1 MKKIIFVALIVAVIV
16 AGCSELGLPQ
26 ETPGPQ
32 GTSTPTLETTE
43 PAGPVEQSTA
53 TPERPST
60 LHVWLPPEF
69 DPKTDTPAGNLL
81 QERLDEFAG
90 RRTGLSVDI
99 RIKAVDG
106 PGGLLDS
113 LTAASAAAPL
123 ALPDLVALPAPLL
136 ETASL
141 KGLIHPFD
149 GLIETMDNPDWY
161 DYARQLARLQNS
173 TFGLP
178 FAGDALVLVYRPPAV
193 ESPPVNWAQSL
204 EANHELVFAAADPQ
218 ALFTLVQYQAAGGDI
233 QDEQGRPALETDPL
247 VEVLTFYQSAEASGI
262 MPFWLTQY
270 QSDEQAWQYF
280 IENNSDMVVT
290 WTSRFLGAMLAD
302 TAIAA
307 IPTPE
312 GVPYTLSSGWVWALA
327 APQAER
333 QQLGA
338 ELAEFLT
345 DSSFMARWTQA
356 AGYLPPRPS
365 ALKSW
370 SSTSLQST
378 LEDVIL
384 SAKPYPPTDVLISIG
399 PPLQQASIE
408 VLKEQAEPTQAAE
421 TAVGSVSAP

>member
-1 MKKIIFVALIVAVIV
+1 
-16 AGCSELGLPQ
+16 
-26 ETPGPQ
+26 
-32 GTSTPTLETTE
+32 
-43 PAGPVEQSTA
+43 
-53 TPERPST
+53 
-60 LHVWLPPEF
+60 
-69 DPKTDTPAGNLL
+69 
-81 QERLDEFAG
+81 
-90 RRTGLSVDI
+90 
-99 RIKAVDG
+99 
-106 PGGLLDS
+106 
-113 LTAASAAAPL
+113 PL

-149 GLIETMDNPDWY
+149 GFIETMDSPDWY

-178 FAGDALVLVYRPPAV
+178 FAGDAMMLVYRPAAV
-193 ESPPVNWAQSL
+193 EAPPVNWAQAL

-218 ALFTLVQYQAAGGDI
+218 ALFTMAQYQAAGGDI

-247 VEVLTFYQSAEASGI
+247 VEVLTFYQSAEASGV

-280 IENNSDMVVT
+280 VENNSDMVVT
-290 WTSRFLGAMLAD
+290 WASRFLGAMLAD
-302 TAIAA
+302 TAMAS

-345 DSSFMARWTQA
+345 DSNFMARWTQA

-365 ALKSW
+365 ALKAW

-378 LEDVIL
+378 LEDIIL

-399 PPLQQASIE
+399 PPLQQASVD
-408 VLKEQAEPTQAAE
+408 VLKEQVEPTQAAQ
-421 TAVGSVSAP
+421 TAVESVSAP

>member
-1 MKKIIFVALIVAVIV
+1 MKKIIFATLLMAAFVV
-16 AGCSELGLPQ
+16 GCSELGLPQ
-26 ETPGPQ
+26 ETPGSQ
-32 GTSTPTLETTE
+32 ETITPTLQTTE
-43 PAGPVEQSTA
+43 PASPVERPTV
-53 TPERPST
+53 TPERPSA
-60 LHVWLPPEF
+60 LHIWLPPEF
-69 DPKTDTPAGNLL
+69 DPQADTPAGNLL
-81 QERLDEFAG
+81 QERLDEFAN
-90 RRTGLSVDI
+90 RRTGLSVEI

-113 LTAASAAAPL
+113 LTTASAAAPL
-123 ALPDLVALPAPLL
+123 ALPDLVAFPAPLL

-149 GLIETMDNPDWY
+149 GFIETMDDPDWY

-178 FAGDALVLVYRPPAV
+178 FAGDAMVLVYRPAAV

-204 EANHELVFAAADPQ
+204 ELNRELVFAVADPQ
-218 ALFTLVQYQAAGGDI
+218 ALFTLAQYQAAGGDI
-233 QDEQGRPALETDPL
+233 QDEQGRPFLEMNPL
-247 VEVLTFYQSAEASGI
+247 VEVLTFYQSAETAGV

-280 IENNSDMVVT
+280 VENNSDMVVT

-302 TAIAA
+302 TAMAS

-312 GVPYTLSSGWVWALA
+312 GVPYTFSSGWVWALA

-345 DSSFMARWTQA
+345 DSNFMARWTQA

-365 ALKSW
+365 ALKAW

-378 LEDVIL
+378 LEDIIL

-399 PPLQQASIE
+399 PPLQQASID
-408 VLKEQAEPTQAAE
+408 VLKEQVEPTQAAQ
-421 TAVGSVSAP
+421 TAVESVSAP

>member
-1 MKKIIFVALIVAVIV
+1 MKKILFIALIIATFV

-32 GTSTPTLETTE
+32 ETITPTLQTTE
-43 PAGPVEQSTA
+43 PASPAERSTA
-53 TPERPST
+53 TAERPST
-60 LHVWLPPEF
+60 LHIWLPPEF
-69 DPKTDTPAGNLL
+69 DPQADTPAGKLL
-81 QERLDEFAG
+81 QERLDEFAS
-90 RRTGLSVDI
+90 RRTGLSVEI

-106 PGGLLDS
+106 SGGLLDS
-113 LTAASAAAPL
+113 LTTASAAAPL
-123 ALPDLVALPAPLL
+123 ALPDLVALPASLL

-149 GLIETMDNPDWY
+149 GFIETMDDPDWY

-178 FAGDALVLVYRPPAV
+178 FAGDAMVLVYRPAAV

-218 ALFTLVQYQAAGGDI
+218 ALFTLAQYQAAGGDI
-233 QDEQGRPALETDPL
+233 QDEQGRPFLEMDPL
-247 VEVLTFYQSAEASGI
+247 VEVLTFYQSAETGGV

-280 IENNSDMVVT
+280 VENNSDMVVT

-302 TAIAA
+302 TAMAS

-312 GVPYTLSSGWVWALA
+312 GVPYTLSSGWVWVLA

-345 DSSFMARWTQA
+345 DSNFMARWTQA

-365 ALKSW
+365 ALNAW

-378 LEDVIL
+378 LEDIIL
-384 SAKPYPPTDVLISIG
+384 SAKSYPPTDVLISIG
-399 PPLQQASIE
+399 PPLQQASID
-408 VLKEQAEPTQAAE
+408 VLKEQVEPTQAAQ
-421 TAVGSVSAP
+421 TAVESVSAP